1 MLTRRVFFIG
11 NIYLSPQPYIQA
23 QILELQK
30 KAQEIAQAKRLPVL
44 EDVKSKIKLY
54 GFTAKELGFG
64 STDKPTEKNPEDK
77 RSLPVPIKYRLGEEK
92 WTGRGRKPK
101 WLETY
106 LANGGELEELL
117 V

>member
-1 MLTRRVFFIG
+1 MDELE
-11 NIYLSPQPYIQA
+11 QIQQ

-44 EDVKSKIKLY
+44 EDVKNKIKLY

-64 STDKPTEKNPEDK
+64 STEKNPDDK
-77 RSLPVPIKYRLGEEK
+77 RSLPVAIKYRSGDNT

-101 WLETY
+101 WLEEKIATG
-106 LANGGELEELL
+106 AKLEDFA

>member
-1 MLTRRVFFIG
+1 MDELE
-11 NIYLSPQPYIQA
+11 QIQQ
-23 QILELQK
+23 QIAELQK

-44 EDVKSKIKLY
+44 EDVKNKIKLY

-64 STDKPTEKNPEDK
+64 STEKNPDDK

-92 WTGRGRKPK
+92 LTGRGRKPK
-101 WLETY
+101 WLESY
-106 LANGGELEELL
+106 IANGGKLEELL